1 MNMMSAATDSL
12 KSNCSSSSRTD
23 LLRQYATTESS
34 GQDGTELMKKEATTL
49 TEYMKYITNELKV
62 LDNPKPQ
69 CSHTHTDENADAKH
83 IPNHRCTIYIY
94 VHPRLL
100 CGWFALN
107 LSIC

>member
-69 CSHTHTDENADAKH
+69 CSHTHTH
-83 IPNHRCTIYIY
+83 TPMRMPMPNTFRIIVVQYTYMYIRGSS
-94 VHPRLL
+94 VDGLR
-100 CGWFALN
+100 
-107 LSIC
+107 